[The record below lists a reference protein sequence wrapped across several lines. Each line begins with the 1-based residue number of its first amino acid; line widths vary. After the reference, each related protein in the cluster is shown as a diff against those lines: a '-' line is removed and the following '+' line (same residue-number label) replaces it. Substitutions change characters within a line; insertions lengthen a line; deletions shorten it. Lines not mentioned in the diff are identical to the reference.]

1 MWLNNMVLIKN
12 QHYALID
19 NTTSGYKVSF
29 CADQLFLKIR
39 KTVPLSTTVSH
50 AQGCT
55 LFFITGLRLASKL
68 QTEPLSFENFRP
80 KWE

>member
-1 MWLNNMVLIKN
+1 MWLNNMVLTKN
-12 QHYALID
+12 QHYPMTD

-29 CADQLFLKIR
+29 CADQFLKIR

-55 LFFITGLRLASKL
+55 VFFTTALRLASKL
-68 QTEPLSFENFRP
+68 QTELLSFENFRP